1 MKERLTRVQQKVLDF
16 IQQEVRSKGYPPSV
30 REICNGVGLRST
42 STVFV
47 HLNNLQELG
56 YIRRDPSKPRAIEL
70 LTEEPIAPLTPPAQN
85 VTMVPIVGEIAA
97 GQPIL
102 AEEAID
108 GYLPMATEMVDNGT
122 YFYLRVKGDSMM
134 NVGIYNRDYILVEQK
149 NTADNGEIVVALLDD
164 SATVKTFY
172 KEDGRVRLQPE
183 NDAMS
188 PIYADFVE
196 ILGKVR
202 AVFRRI

>member
-1 MKERLTRVQQKVLDF
+1 MKERLTRVQQKVLNF

-122 YFYLRVKGDSMM
+122 
-134 NVGIYNRDYILVEQK
+134 
-149 NTADNGEIVVALLDD
+149 
-164 SATVKTFY
+164 
-172 KEDGRVRLQPE
+172 
-183 NDAMS
+183 
-188 PIYADFVE
+188 
-196 ILGKVR
+196 
-202 AVFRRI
+202 

>member
-1 MKERLTRVQQKVLDF
+1 
-16 IQQEVRSKGYPPSV
+16 
-30 REICNGVGLRST
+30 
-42 STVFV
+42 
-47 HLNNLQELG
+47 
-56 YIRRDPSKPRAIEL
+56 
-70 LTEEPIAPLTPPAQN
+70 
-85 VTMVPIVGEIAA
+85 
-97 GQPIL
+97 
-102 AEEAID
+102 
-108 GYLPMATEMVDNGT
+108 
-122 YFYLRVKGDSMM
+122 VKGDSMM